1 MTFYIIKLTLKLKRL
16 ICELKLITKTT
27 LDKNSS
33 LIKADNL
40 SVEYIEN
47 FFDFDQSQLYMKHLT
62 NDIKWKRE
70 RIRMWGREIVTKKRI
85 AWYADKDK
93 SYTYSG
99 STFYPDQWNELLL
112 EIKKHVEQYIKF
124 QFNSVLLNE
133 YPNGKVGMGWH
144 SDDER
149 ELGIDPIIA
158 SLSFG
163 ANRDFIF
170 KHKTD
175 KSLENI
181 KIHLKSG
188 SLLLMLGSTQHHWKH
203 SLPKRLKVREPRI
216 NLTFRKIL

>member
-1 MTFYIIKLTLKLKRL
+1 
-16 ICELKLITKTT
+16 

-40 SVEYIEN
+40 SVKYIEN

-62 NDIKWKRE
+62 NNIMWKRE
-70 RIRMWGREIVTKKRI
+70 KIRMWGKEIVTKKRI
-85 AWYADKDK
+85 AWYADKGK
-93 SYTYSG
+93 YYTYSG
-99 STFYPDQWNELLL
+99 STLRPDQWNELLL
-112 EIKKHVEQYIKF
+112 EIKKYVEQYMNF

-175 KSLENI
+175 KSFENI

>member
-1 MTFYIIKLTLKLKRL
+1 M
-16 ICELKLITKTT
+16 ITKTT

-40 SVEYIEN
+40 FVEYIEN
-47 FFDFDQSQLYMKHLT
+47 FFDFDQSQLYMKYLT

-70 RIRMWGREIVTKKRI
+70 KIRMWGREIVTKKRI
-85 AWYADKDK
+85 AWYADEGK

-99 STFYPDQWNELLL
+99 STFHPDQWNELLL

-175 KSLENI
+175 KRFENI

>member
-1 MTFYIIKLTLKLKRL
+1 M
-16 ICELKLITKTT
+16 
-27 LDKNSS
+27 DKNSS

-40 SVEYIEN
+40 YVEYIEN

-70 RIRMWGREIVTKKRI
+70 KIRMWGREIVTKKRI
-85 AWYADKDK
+85 AWYADEGK

-99 STFYPDQWNELLL
+99 STFHPEQWNKLLL
-112 EIKKHVEQYIKF
+112 EIKKYVEHYIKF

-175 KSLENI
+175 KSFENI

>member
-1 MTFYIIKLTLKLKRL
+1 M
-16 ICELKLITKTT
+16 
-27 LDKNSS
+27 DKNSS
-33 LIKADNL
+33 LIKANNL
-40 SVEYIEN
+40 SVKYIEN

-70 RIRMWGREIVTKKRI
+70 KIRMWGKEIVTKKRI
-85 AWYADKDK
+85 AWYADEGK

-99 STFYPDQWNELLL
+99 STFYPVQWNEVLL
-112 EIKKHVEQYIKF
+112 EIKKQVEHYIRF

-133 YPNGKVGMGWH
+133 YKSGEVGMGWH
-144 SDDER
+144 SDDEK

-175 KSLENI
+175 KSFEKI

-188 SLLLMLGSTQHHWKH
+188 SLLIMSGSTQHYWKH
-203 SLPKRLKVREPRI
+203 SLPKRLKVRDPRV

>member
-1 MTFYIIKLTLKLKRL
+1 M
-16 ICELKLITKTT
+16 ITKTT

-40 SVEYIEN
+40 SVKYIEN
-47 FFDFDQSQLYMKHLT
+47 FFDFDQSQLYLKHLI

-70 RIRMWGREIVTKKRI
+70 KIRMWGREIVTKKRI
-85 AWYADKDK
+85 AWYADEGK

-99 STFYPDQWNELLL
+99 STFHPDQWNELLL

-175 KSLENI
+175 KRFENI

-188 SLLLMLGSTQHHWKH
+188 SLLLMLGSTQHYWKH

>member
-1 MTFYIIKLTLKLKRL
+1 M
-16 ICELKLITKTT
+16 ITKTT

-33 LIKADNL
+33 LVKADNL
-40 SVEYIEN
+40 YVEYIEN

-70 RIRMWGREIVTKKRI
+70 KIRMWGKEIVTKKRI
-85 AWYADKDK
+85 AWYADKGK

-99 STFYPDQWNELLL
+99 STFHPDQWNELLL
-112 EIKKHVEQYIKF
+112 EIKKYVEQYMNF

-175 KSLENI
+175 KRFENI

-203 SLPKRLKVREPRI
+203 SLPKRLKVKEPRI

>member
-1 MTFYIIKLTLKLKRL
+1 M
-16 ICELKLITKTT
+16 ITKTT

-40 SVEYIEN
+40 FVEYIEN

-70 RIRMWGREIVTKKRI
+70 KIRMWGREIVTKKRI
-85 AWYADKDK
+85 AWYADEGK

-99 STFYPDQWNELLL
+99 STFHPDQWNELLL
-112 EIKKHVEQYIKF
+112 EIKNYVEQYIKF

-175 KSLENI
+175 KRFENI

>member
-1 MTFYIIKLTLKLKRL
+1 M
-16 ICELKLITKTT
+16 
-27 LDKNSS
+27 DKNSS
-33 LIKADNL
+33 LIKANNL
-40 SVEYIEN
+40 SVKYIEN

-70 RIRMWGREIVTKKRI
+70 KIRMWGKEIVTKKRI
-85 AWYADKDK
+85 AWYADEGK

-99 STFYPDQWNELLL
+99 STFYPVQWNEVLL
-112 EIKKHVEQYIKF
+112 EIKKRVEQHIRF

-133 YPNGKVGMGWH
+133 YKSGEVGMGWH
-144 SDDER
+144 SDDEK

-175 KSLENI
+175 KSFEKI

-188 SLLLMLGSTQHHWKH
+188 SLLIMSGSTQHYWKH
-203 SLPKRLKVREPRI
+203 SLPKRLKVRDPRV

>member
-1 MTFYIIKLTLKLKRL
+1 M
-16 ICELKLITKTT
+16 
-27 LDKNSS
+27 DKNSS

-40 SVEYIEN
+40 SVKYIEN

-70 RIRMWGREIVTKKRI
+70 KIRMWGREIVTKKRI
-85 AWYADKDK
+85 AWYADEGK

-99 STFYPDQWNELLL
+99 STFHPDQWNELLL
-112 EIKKHVEQYIKF
+112 EIKKYVEQYIKF

-175 KSLENI
+175 KRFENI

-203 SLPKRLKVREPRI
+203 SLPKRVKVKQPRI

>member
-1 MTFYIIKLTLKLKRL
+1 M
-16 ICELKLITKTT
+16 ITKTT

-70 RIRMWGREIVTKKRI
+70 KIRMWGREIVTKKRI
-85 AWYADKDK
+85 AWYADEGK

-99 STFYPDQWNELLL
+99 STFHPDQWNELLL
-112 EIKKHVEQYIKF
+112 EIKKYVEQYIKF

-175 KSLENI
+175 KSFENI

>member
-1 MTFYIIKLTLKLKRL
+1 
-16 ICELKLITKTT
+16 LITKTT

-70 RIRMWGREIVTKKRI
+70 KIRMWGREIITKKRI
-85 AWYADKDK
+85 AWYADEGK

-99 STFYPDQWNELLL
+99 STFHPEQWNELLL
-112 EIKKHVEQYIKF
+112 EIKKYVEHYIKF

-175 KSLENI
+175 KSFENI

>member
-1 MTFYIIKLTLKLKRL
+1 M
-16 ICELKLITKTT
+16 ITKTT

-70 RIRMWGREIVTKKRI
+70 KIRMWGREIITKKRI
-85 AWYADKDK
+85 AWYADEGK

-99 STFYPDQWNELLL
+99 STFHPEQWNELLL
-112 EIKKHVEQYIKF
+112 EIKKYVEHYIKF

-175 KSLENI
+175 KSFENI

>member
-1 MTFYIIKLTLKLKRL
+1 M
-16 ICELKLITKTT
+16 ITKTT

-47 FFDFDQSQLYMKHLT
+47 FFDFDQSQLYMEHLT

-70 RIRMWGREIVTKKRI
+70 KIRMWGKEIVTKKRI
-85 AWYADKDK
+85 AWYADEGK

-99 STFYPDQWNELLL
+99 STFHPDQWNELLL
-112 EIKKHVEQYIKF
+112 EIKKYVEQYMNF

-175 KSLENI
+175 KSVDNI

>member
-1 MTFYIIKLTLKLKRL
+1 M
-16 ICELKLITKTT
+16 
-27 LDKNSS
+27 DKNSS

-40 SVEYIEN
+40 SVKYIEN
-47 FFDFDQSQLYMKHLT
+47 FFDFDQSQLYLKHLI

-70 RIRMWGREIVTKKRI
+70 KIRMWGREIVTKKRI
-85 AWYADKDK
+85 AWYADEGK

-99 STFYPDQWNELLL
+99 STFHPDQWNELLL

-175 KSLENI
+175 KRFENI

>member
-1 MTFYIIKLTLKLKRL
+1 M
-16 ICELKLITKTT
+16 ITKTT

-70 RIRMWGREIVTKKRI
+70 KIRMWGREIVTKKRI
-85 AWYADKDK
+85 AWYADEGK

-99 STFYPDQWNELLL
+99 STFHPDQWNELLL
-112 EIKKHVEQYIKF
+112 EIKKYVEQYMNF

-175 KSLENI
+175 KNVDNI

>member
-1 MTFYIIKLTLKLKRL
+1 M
-16 ICELKLITKTT
+16 ITKTT

-33 LIKADNL
+33 LVKADNL
-40 SVEYIEN
+40 YVEYIEN

-70 RIRMWGREIVTKKRI
+70 KIRMWGREIVTKKRI
-85 AWYADKDK
+85 AWYADEGK

-99 STFYPDQWNELLL
+99 STFHPDQWNELLL

-175 KSLENI
+175 KSVDNI

>member
-1 MTFYIIKLTLKLKRL
+1 M
-16 ICELKLITKTT
+16 ITKTT

-40 SVEYIEN
+40 SVKYIEN
-47 FFDFDQSQLYMKHLT
+47 FFDFDQSQLYLKHLI

-70 RIRMWGREIVTKKRI
+70 KIRMWGREIVTKKRI
-85 AWYADKDK
+85 AWYADEGK

-99 STFYPDQWNELLL
+99 STFHPDQWNELLL

-175 KSLENI
+175 KSFENI
-181 KIHLKSG
+181 KIYLKNG

>member
-1 MTFYIIKLTLKLKRL
+1 
-16 ICELKLITKTT
+16 

-70 RIRMWGREIVTKKRI
+70 KIRMWGREIITKKRI
-85 AWYADKDK
+85 AWYADEGK

-99 STFYPDQWNELLL
+99 STFHPDQWNELLL

-175 KSLENI
+175 KSFENI

>member
-1 MTFYIIKLTLKLKRL
+1 M
-16 ICELKLITKTT
+16 
-27 LDKNSS
+27 DKNSS
-33 LIKADNL
+33 LIKANNL
-40 SVEYIEN
+40 SVKYIEN

-70 RIRMWGREIVTKKRI
+70 KIRMWGKEIVTKKRI
-85 AWYADKDK
+85 AWYADEGK

-99 STFYPDQWNELLL
+99 STFYPVQWNEVLL
-112 EIKKHVEQYIKF
+112 EIKKRVEQHIRF

-133 YPNGKVGMGWH
+133 YKSGEVGMGWH
-144 SDDER
+144 SDDEK

-175 KSLENI
+175 KSFEKI

-188 SLLLMLGSTQHHWKH
+188 SLLIMSGSTQHFWKH
-203 SLPKRLKVREPRI
+203 SLPKRLKVRDPRV

>member
-1 MTFYIIKLTLKLKRL
+1 MGK
-16 ICELKLITKTT
+16 
-27 LDKNSS
+27 S
-33 LIKADNL
+33 
-40 SVEYIEN
+40 
-47 FFDFDQSQLYMKHLT
+47 
-62 NDIKWKRE
+62 
-70 RIRMWGREIVTKKRI
+70 EIVTKKRI
-85 AWYADKDK
+85 AWYADEGK

-99 STFYPDQWNELLL
+99 STFHPDQWNELLL
-112 EIKKHVEQYIKF
+112 EIKKYVEQYIKF

-175 KSLENI
+175 KSFENI

-188 SLLLMLGSTQHHWKH
+188 SLLLLLGSTQHHWKH

>member
-1 MTFYIIKLTLKLKRL
+1 M
-16 ICELKLITKTT
+16 
-27 LDKNSS
+27 DKNSS

-40 SVEYIEN
+40 SVKYIEN
-47 FFDFDQSQLYMKHLT
+47 FFDFDQSQLYMKYLT

-70 RIRMWGREIVTKKRI
+70 KIRMWGREIVTKKRI
-85 AWYADKDK
+85 AWYADEGK

-99 STFYPDQWNELLL
+99 STFHPDQWNELLL
-112 EIKKHVEQYIKF
+112 EIKKQVEQYIKF

-149 ELGIDPIIA
+149 ELGTDPIIA

-175 KSLENI
+175 KSFENI

>member
-1 MTFYIIKLTLKLKRL
+1 M
-16 ICELKLITKTT
+16 ITKTT

-40 SVEYIEN
+40 SVKYIEN
-47 FFDFDQSQLYMKHLT
+47 FFDFDQSQLYLKHLI

-70 RIRMWGREIVTKKRI
+70 KIRMWGREIVTKKRI
-85 AWYADKDK
+85 AWYADEGK

-99 STFYPDQWNELLL
+99 STFHPDQWNELLL

-175 KSLENI
+175 KRFENI

>member
-1 MTFYIIKLTLKLKRL
+1 M
-16 ICELKLITKTT
+16 ITKTT

-47 FFDFDQSQLYMKHLT
+47 FFDFDQSRLYMKHLT

-70 RIRMWGREIVTKKRI
+70 KIRMWGREIVTKKRI
-85 AWYADKDK
+85 AWYADEGK
-93 SYTYSG
+93 SYKYSG
-99 STFYPDQWNELLL
+99 STFHPDQWNELLL
-112 EIKKHVEQYIKF
+112 EIKKYVEHYIKF

-175 KSLENI
+175 KSFENI

-216 NLTFRKIL
+216 NLTFRRIL

>member
-1 MTFYIIKLTLKLKRL
+1 M
-16 ICELKLITKTT
+16 
-27 LDKNSS
+27 DKNSS

-40 SVEYIEN
+40 SVKYIEN
-47 FFDFDQSQLYMKHLT
+47 FFDFDQSQLYLKHLI

-70 RIRMWGREIVTKKRI
+70 KIRMWGREIVTKKRI
-85 AWYADKDK
+85 AWYADEGK

-99 STFYPDQWNELLL
+99 STFHPDQWNELLL

-175 KSLENI
+175 KSFENI

>member
-1 MTFYIIKLTLKLKRL
+1 M
-16 ICELKLITKTT
+16 ITKTN
-27 LDKNSS
+27 LYKNSN

-70 RIRMWGREIVTKKRI
+70 KIRMWGKEIVTKKRI
-85 AWYADKDK
+85 AWYADEGK

-99 STFYPDQWNELLL
+99 STFYPVQWDEVLL
-112 EIKKHVEQYIKF
+112 EIKKQVEQHIRF

-133 YPNGKVGMGWH
+133 YKSGEVGMGWH
-144 SDDER
+144 SDDEK

-175 KSLENI
+175 KSFEKI

-188 SLLLMLGSTQHHWKH
+188 SLLIMSGSTQHYWKH
-203 SLPKRLKVREPRI
+203 SLPKRLKVRDPRV